1 MTDICQKN
9 IFCKHHFPAE
19 YRMASAI
26 VSIHT
31 VKTEDSQLSLLWN
44 SIYWKFK
51 KKKKVMWI
59 LESNSH
65 LIRLSALMQD
75 PSINSSSQQII
86 RSRYSMNISS
96 QMKIELDGESNRTSF
111 YKMPLTQPFNLKKC
125 RKNKNK
131 QQQHCHLLEIAAQI
145 SHLSL

>member
-1 MTDICQKN
+1 
-9 IFCKHHFPAE
+9 
-19 YRMASAI
+19 
-26 VSIHT
+26 
-31 VKTEDSQLSLLWN
+31 
-44 SIYWKFK
+44 
-51 KKKKVMWI
+51 MWI

-96 QMKIELDGESNRTSF
+96 QMKIELDGESNRTFF
-111 YKMPLTQPFNLKKC
+111 YKMPLTQPFNLKKT
-125 RKNKNK
+125 NK
-131 QQQHCHLLEIAAQI
+131 QQQRCHLLEIAAQI